1 MRTPSTLQLTLLGSA
16 AVGLSTMAA
25 TLVTAANAVPAPSAL
40 LDPAYV
46 ARQLCGALHRKTE
59 FFKPG
64 AFIAIAQAAPSTDAA
79 AGPTLRDDLGTFSV
93 QVTTRSPDAQRWFDQ
108 GVRWAYAFDH
118 GEAVRAFRAAQKAD
132 PTCAMCYWGE
142 AWALGPNINYPMQPV
157 AVAPAFAAIAQAMA
171 LRASAGAV
179 ERAEIEAL
187 AARYSPDPAADRKP
201 LDAAYADAMGKVA
214 AAFPND
220 DQAQVLFADALMN
233 LQPWDYWEADRKT
246 PKGRTA
252 EQVAALE
259 RVLKRTP
266 DHPGAIHFYIH
277 TVEATTTPER
287 AEPFADRLNGQMPG
301 AGHLVHMPAH
311 IYYRV
316 GRYLDSLK
324 VNVAAVKADEALLA
338 ASPQEPVYR
347 YNYYPHNVHFV
358 LVSARMAGDGP
369 RTVAA
374 AEKLAGLIPADVAKT
389 IPPVQAIQQA
399 PYFAHA
405 QFSPAATVMTLPDPG
420 DAVPFVQGSWRYARA
435 MALIRAGDLADAAD
449 EQQQLE
455 RIATT
460 TDFAELQ
467 AWLVPAKDVLM
478 VADKLVAGQLARAK
492 GDRAAAEAALREAAA
507 LQANL
512 SYMEPPYWYY
522 PVRQTLAAVL
532 LEDGR
537 ADDAVREF
545 QASLMEAPNNAYAL
559 FGLMSA
565 QKDSGDLAGAK
576 VTQALFEKAW
586 AGGQTPPTLAQL

>member
-1 MRTPSTLQLTLLGSA
+1 
-16 AVGLSTMAA
+16 
-25 TLVTAANAVPAPSAL
+25 
-40 LDPAYV
+40 
-46 ARQLCGALHRKTE
+46 
-59 FFKPG
+59 
-64 AFIAIAQAAPSTDAA
+64 
-79 AGPTLRDDLGTFSV
+79 
-93 QVTTRSPDAQRWFDQ
+93 
-108 GVRWAYAFDH
+108 
-118 GEAVRAFRAAQKAD
+118 
-132 PTCAMCYWGE
+132 
-142 AWALGPNINYPMQPV
+142 MQPV

-171 LRASAGAV
+171 LRASAGEV

-405 QFSPAATVMTLPDPG
+405 QFSPAATVMALPDPG

-449 EQQQLE
+449 EQQRLE

-478 VADKLVAGQLARAK
+478 VADKLVAGQLARAR

-565 QKDSGDLAGAK
+565 QKDAGDLAGAK